1 MTLSLFLLLAGFFVL
16 IKGADLFVDGAACLA
31 RGLKIS
37 PMVVGLTVVAFGTS
51 APELFV
57 NIAAGISGDTDI
69 ALGNVVGSNIANILL
84 VLGISALIRPL
95 TLSDGTVWQEIPF
108 TLLAAIVL
116 WVLVNDVSIDNAFF
130 SVLSRSEGLVL
141 IGFFLV
147 FMAYT
152 VSIGPELDGLPQIDP
167 PASHKASAIA
177 LKIAIGFCG
186 LLFGSRWI
194 VDNAVVLA
202 DILEIPRSVVGATVV
217 AFGTSLPELATS
229 VMAARRGAVGIAVG
243 NVVGSNIFNV
253 FFILGI
259 SAVIR
264 PLPVNPAVNVDMAM
278 MTAASLLLFI
288 FMFTGRVR
296 VMDRWEGGLSIL
308 IYLLYV
314 GYLFFPILSPS
325 LR

>member
-1 MTLSLFLLLAGFFVL
+1 MILSLFLLLAGFFVL
-16 IKGADLFVDGAACLA
+16 IKGADLFVDGAARLA
-31 RGLKIS
+31 RGLNVS
-37 PMVVGLTVVAFGTS
+37 PMAVGLTVVAFGTS

-57 NIAAGISGDTDI
+57 NIAAAVSGDTDI
-69 ALGNVVGSNIANILL
+69 ALGNIVGSNITNILL
-84 VLGISALIRPL
+84 ILGISALIRPL
-95 TLSDGTVWQEIPF
+95 TISAGAVWKEIPY

-116 WVLVNDVSIDNAFF
+116 WVMVNDVYFDNAFF
-130 SVLSRSEGLVL
+130 SVISRSEGLVL

-152 VSIGPELDGLPQIDP
+152 ASIGPEMDDLPKIDP
-167 PASHKASAIA
+167 PTSTKVSTIA

-186 LLFGSRWI
+186 LLFGARWI
-194 VDNAVVLA
+194 VDSAVVLA
-202 DILEIPRSVVGATVV
+202 DMLKIPRSVVGLTVV
-217 AFGTSLPELATS
+217 ALGTSLPELATS
-229 VMAARRGAVGIAVG
+229 VMAARRGAVEIAVG

-264 PLPVNPAVNVDMAM
+264 PLPVNPVVNVDMAV

-296 VMDRWEGGLSIL
+296 VMDRWEGGLAIV

-314 GYLFFPILSPS
+314 GYLFFPIFSPS

>member
-1 MTLSLFLLLAGFFVL
+1 MILSLLLLLAGFFVL
-16 IKGADLFVDGAACLA
+16 IKGADLFVDGAAGLA
-31 RGLKIS
+31 QGLNVS

-57 NIAAGISGDTDI
+57 NIAAGVSGNTDI

-95 TLSDGTVWQEIPF
+95 TISQGTVWKEIPF

-116 WVLVNDVSIDNAFF
+116 WVMVNDVSIDHAFF
-130 SVLSRSEGLVL
+130 SVISRSEGLVL

-147 FMAYT
+147 FIAYT
-152 VSIGPELDGLPQIDP
+152 ASIGPVMDGLPQIDP
-167 PASHKASAIA
+167 PASNRPSSIA

-186 LLFGSRWI
+186 LLFGSRLI
-194 VDNAVVLA
+194 VDNAAVLA
-202 DILEIPRSVVGATVV
+202 AILEIPRSVVGLTVV
-217 AFGTSLPELATS
+217 ALGTSLPELATS
-229 VMAARRGAVGIAVG
+229 VMAARRGAVGLAVG

-264 PLPVNPAVNVDMAM
+264 PLPVNPAVNMDMAV

-296 VMDRWEGGLSIL
+296 VMDRWEGGMAIV
-308 IYLLYV
+308 IYLLYI
-314 GYLFFPILSPS
+314 GYLFFPVFWPSPG
-325 LR
+325 